1 KKAVAVLRDKLNF
14 FENSPAIRDA
24 VGQLL
29 MQDAADG
36 SQRDPNRSESRLGT
50 QTEDRS
56 QKYAE
61 AAAILRQASALA
73 PEEQPI
79 REHYGMALY
88 YNKQYREAESVL
100 ERLLNQKSEDR
111 SQKTDYNQRADIH
124 TVIGEC
130 QMEIDQLRDAR
141 DHFELASQL
150 DPAAVSGWLNL
161 AKVALRLNDLK
172 RAEISLK
179 KAMTLTER
187 SQNSEVRSQ
196 NADAN
201 LLMGYLRLR
210 QAEDGSQKT

>member
-1 KKAVAVLRDKLNF
+1 
-14 FENSPAIRDA
+14 
-24 VGQLL
+24 
-29 MQDAADG
+29 
-36 SQRDPNRSESRLGT
+36 
-50 QTEDRS
+50 
-56 QKYAE
+56 
-61 AAAILRQASALA
+61 
-73 PEEQPI
+73 
-79 REHYGMALY
+79 MALY

-196 NADAN
+196 NADAH

-210 QAEDGSQKT
+210 QAEDGSQKTEVRSQKSEDRGQKSEESDRGLENK